1 MNEPNPKPERTEIAI
16 RNAPGAITPSAALT
30 HAADPGHLDRVAA
43 QPVDPIPADRAMAI
57 WCSIADSL
65 DLIAHHLARIAN
77 HVDPPPDAIVG
88 TPYIAKRLGCTT
100 VWVGEMTRDGL
111 IPKTCIVTGTGNGKP
126 WKFHR
131 QQIDQWIASR

>member
-1 MNEPNPKPERTEIAI
+1 MTSVEIEASPVATPGA
-16 RNAPGAITPSAALT
+16 APGQ
-30 HAADPGHLDRVAA
+30 LDRLPAP
-43 QPVDPIPADRAMAI
+43 PVDPIASDRLLAA
-57 WCSIADSL
+57 WCSMADSL
-65 DLIAHHLARIAN
+65 HRIAESLDRIAD

-100 VWVGEMTRDGL
+100 VWVAEMIRNGQ
-111 IPKTCIVTGTGNGKP
+111 IPKACIVTGTGNGKP